1 MTTKKMSKQPERRAN
16 RRIQVNM
23 WVREERED
31 YYFLYKATD
40 ISEGGLFL
48 EKKIERPNCLA
59 RSTFKFT
66 LPKSSRL
73 ISVDGTVAFTTTSS
87 QNARSG
93 SGIRFI
99 EMTNQDKK
107 LIHKFLRQ
115 NY

>member
-1 MTTKKMSKQPERRAN
+1 
-16 RRIQVNM
+16 M

-48 EKKIERPNCLA
+48 EKKIESPHSIV

-73 ISVDGTVAFTTTSS
+73 IAADGVVVFTNTSTKNS
-87 QNARSG
+87 RPG
-93 SGIRFI
+93 SGVKFLH
-99 EMTNQDKK
+99 MSNQDKK
-107 LIHKFLRQ
+107 LIMKFLRQ
-115 NY
+115 HV